1 MLSYF
6 HLDLNDRR
14 QEKKRG
20 RGISDTWLDVRKR
33 GGGVIQMCTVCNRGG
48 GGWGGG
54 SKNGGKMRM

>member
-14 QEKKRG
+14 QEKKEGEGDLRYLAG
-20 RGISDTWLDVRKR
+20 CTQEG

-48 GGWGGG
+48 G